1 MPEVP
6 PTFPAMT
13 GSQTTLRRAIAAF
26 VERRGMTRTGFGTA
40 ALGDPSFLAELGRG
54 RSPRLDTADRVL
66 AFMGI
71 EPMGPAFRREVDAF
85 LAVTGVKPSELGRE
99 ASGNPSFMTW
109 LRRGGSP
116 RLATVDRVRAWM
128 TAHAGA
134 ADARAIRDRAGM
146 DGGRVPPG
154 SGAGA
159 SSPIHR
165 AGDTPMDDDAS
176 YLSTPA
182 AAALLGL
189 SPRTLDRY
197 RVNGEGPQFH
207 KFGRRV
213 RYARADLLAWAAGRR
228 RSSTS
233 DAGSI
238 RGAA

>member
-1 MPEVP
+1 
-6 PTFPAMT
+6 MT

-66 AFMGI
+66 AFMGL
-71 EPMGPAFRREVDAF
+71 EPIGPAFRREVDAF